1 MMHHPPEE
9 AWAKAHAGEL
19 FRALLACLAVFTLA
33 ACDDRQQQVENDVA
47 RAPGVEEREMTEP
60 RNTRGVPVHPDNEAA
75 LPPEQLLTPVLA
87 DASER
92 SGVPP
97 AQLVV
102 KGAWRRTWSDGSL
115 GCPRPGEFYTQAL
128 VPGWQVIVQA
138 GDQEL
143 DYRLADRGHFIL
155 CPPGLALDGGFINER

>member
-1 MMHHPPEE
+1 MMHHRAEE
-9 AWAKAHAGEL
+9 AWARAPAGGL
-19 FRALLACLAVFTLA
+19 FRAALACLAVIALA
-33 ACDDRQQQVENDVA
+33 ACDGRQQQPDNDA
-47 RAPGVEEREMTEP
+47 APAPDVEEREMTGP
-60 RNTRGVPVHPDNEAA
+60 RTTRGDTLHPDSEAT

-97 AQLVV
+97 AELVV
-102 KGAWRRTWSDGSL
+102 NGAWRRTWSDGSL

-143 DYRLADRGHFIL
+143 DYRLTDRGHFIL
-155 CPPGLALDGGFINER
+155 CPPELAQDGGFIIER